1 MLWKLLSAALL
12 AAALACAQRGGT
24 GGRGMDEETGGGRA
38 TPSRRPSKLDQ
49 LADKLKLNADQK
61 AEARTIIVDAGK
73 ETAPLQQQLMQAR
86 QNLAGALIAGNSE
99 QADQALTQYT
109 PLAAQLAAVEA
120 KSFAKICAMLKP
132 GQQAK
137 AGPAFTFL
145 AGIYEPAPSQNQ
157 DRRGNRSDR

>member
-12 AAALACAQRGGT
+12 AAALASAQRGGA
-24 GGRGMDEETGGGRA
+24 GRGVDEDTGGGRSM
-38 TPSRRPSKLDQ
+38 PSRRPSKLDQ

-61 AEARTIIVDAGK
+61 AEARTIIMDAGR
-73 ETAPLQQQLMQAR
+73 ETGPLQQQLTQAR

-99 QADQALTQYT
+99 QAGQALAQYT

-137 AGPAFTFL
+137 AGPAFTIL

-157 DRRGNRSDR
+157 DRGGNRSDR